1 MASKDRGTRTP
12 MLHLA
17 PGVRVHN
24 FNEVDLGY
32 NTEEAQRE
40 AARCLNCR
48 HKPCQVACPTRQ
60 RVPEYLM
67 KIKDMDLVGA
77 MRTILEDNPFAAS
90 CGRVCS
96 HPCETV
102 CVLGIKGEPIAIAW
116 LKRFA
121 SDHSDFVPVADPP
134 THKHVAVIG
143 GGPSGLTAAMYLRLR
158 GHDVTV
164 FEEMPELGGALR
176 YGIPPYRLP
185 REALEQDVGR
195 VLKLGVEVRTGVRVG
210 RDVTVEE
217 LQTNFDATLIAIG
230 AFKPRRMAIEGEDL
244 EGIYHATPFLRELN
258 THMDVARWAEM
269 GKAVAVIGAG
279 NVAMDCVRTLVRL
292 GKEVTLVYRRSFE
305 EMPAIKEEVHQSQ
318 EEGVKYLCL
327 RTPNRFLAG
336 DGGRLK
342 GMELQV
348 MELGEPDA
356 SARRRPVPVEGKTEF
371 FACDSAVIAISQTPE
386 IDAFAN
392 PEALGITRWNS
403 IEVVEGEYRTRLDG
417 VFASGEATT
426 GPGDLIDAVAAG
438 KNAAVKVH
446 EFLTGVGEEV
456 GVGSRAEAP
465 TA

>member
-17 PGVRVHN
+17 PEQRALN

-32 NTEEAQRE
+32 NTDEAQRE

-60 RVPEYLM
+60 RVPEYIM

-77 MRTILEDNPFAAS
+77 MRIILEDNPFAAS

-102 CVLGIKGEPIAIAW
+102 CVLGIKGEPIAISW

-134 THKHVAVIG
+134 THKRVAVIG
-143 GGPSGLTAAMYLRLR
+143 GGPSGLTAAMYLRLK
-158 GHDVTV
+158 GHDVTIM
-164 FEEMPELGGALR
+164 EEMPELGGALR

-185 REALEQDVGR
+185 REALAQDVGR
-195 VLKLGVEVRTGVRVG
+195 VLKLGVEVRTGTRVG
-210 RDVTVEE
+210 RDVTVSQ
-217 LQTNFDATLIAIG
+217 LQNEYDATLIAIG
-230 AFKPRRMAIEGEDL
+230 AFKPKRMAIEGEDL

-258 THMDVARWAEM
+258 TEFNLERWEEM
-269 GKAVAVIGAG
+269 GKKVAVIGAG

-292 GKEVTLVYRRSFE
+292 GKDVTLVYRRSME
-305 EMPAIKEEVHQSQ
+305 EVPAIKEEVHQSQ

-327 RTPNRFLAG
+327 RTPNRFLEG
-336 DGGRLK
+336 EGGRIK

-348 MELGEPDA
+348 MALGEPDA
-356 SARRRPVPVEGKTEF
+356 SGRRRPVPVKGKTEF
-371 FACDSAVIAISQTPE
+371 LEADSVVIAISQTPE

-403 IEVVEGEYRTRLDG
+403 IEVQEGEFKTRLDG
-417 VFASGEATT
+417 IFASGEATT

-438 KNAAVKVH
+438 KNAAIKIH
-446 EFLTGVGEEV
+446 DYLTSSNGVEV
-456 GVGSRAEAP
+456 MQHAEAP
-465 TA
+465 AA

>member
-1 MASKDRGTRTP
+1 
-12 MLHLA
+12 MLHLS
-17 PGVRVHN
+17 PELRVTN

-32 NTEEAQRE
+32 NTEEAQHE

-77 MRTILEDNPFAAS
+77 MRIILEDNPFAAS

-96 HPCETV
+96 HPCESV

-134 THKHVAVIG
+134 TQKHVAIVG
-143 GGPSGLTAAMYLRLR
+143 GGPSGLTAALYLRLK

-185 REALEQDVGR
+185 REALAQDIGR

-210 RDVTVEE
+210 RDLTVSQ
-217 LQTNFDATLIAIG
+217 LQNDYDAALLAIG
-230 AFKPRRMAIEGEDL
+230 AFKPKRMAIQGEDL

-258 THMDVARWAEM
+258 VHFDLERWAEM
-269 GKAVAVIGAG
+269 GKKVAVIGAG
-279 NVAMDCVRTLVRL
+279 NVAMDCVRTLARL
-292 GKEVTLVYRRSFE
+292 GKDVTLVYRRSFE

-327 RTPNRFLAG
+327 RTPNKFMAG
-336 DGGRLK
+336 EGGRLA

-356 SARRRPVPVEGKTEF
+356 SGRRRPVPVAGKTEF

-386 IDAFAN
+386 VDAFPN
-392 PEALGITRWNS
+392 PEAIGITRWNS
-403 IEVVEGEYRTRLDG
+403 IEVQEGEFKTRLEG

-438 KNAAVKVH
+438 KMAAAKIH
-446 EFLTGVGEEV
+446 EYLMGAGEV
-456 GVGSRAEAP
+456 AVVQSAEAP
-465 TA
+465 AA